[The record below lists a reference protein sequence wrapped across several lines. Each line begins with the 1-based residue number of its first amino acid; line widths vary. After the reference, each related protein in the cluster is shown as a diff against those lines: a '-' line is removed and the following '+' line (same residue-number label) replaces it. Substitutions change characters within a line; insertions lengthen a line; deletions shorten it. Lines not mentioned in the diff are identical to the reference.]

1 MVRASSYDQPSL
13 PVLQAGKRPWPGRQL
28 PVVRRAGRRQAQ
40 GERIGLDGT
49 AGDPEHDPAELRE
62 DQLPDHVDRSEGYR
76 VTHPTGYE
84 GYWTRRQREIV
95 LSPTAD
101 GYQRGQVRRR
111 NRFRASGMGN
121 L

>member
-1 MVRASSYDQPSL
+1 
-13 PVLQAGKRPWPGRQL
+13 
-28 PVVRRAGRRQAQ
+28 
-40 GERIGLDGT
+40 
-49 AGDPEHDPAELRE
+49 
-62 DQLPDHVDRSEGYR
+62 
-76 VTHPTGYE
+76 
-84 GYWTRRQREIV
+84 V